1 MPRRRLLFSERRKL
15 IEKSRE
21 AALSAVQVY
30 NNPLTRFKTESYI
43 VLFNIAWTY
52 LLHAYYKE
60 KKIDYRYYII
70 KNIRKTYD
78 KNPDGTIRYWDLMKC
93 IRVTEC
99 PLDEHTVNN
108 LKFLIGLRNQ
118 IVHKNVPELDAHLS
132 ARYQACALNYN
143 FYLKKLH
150 GEKFSLDNNLALSLQ
165 FGELDYAQKDIIK
178 DKNEL
183 IPKSVQTYIA
193 EFDRGLSPA
202 HLSNERF
209 SYKLLFV
216 KVNAKRQGQADRVI
230 EFLDPK
236 SELAKTISREYW
248 VKEDREKPKFLPTQV
263 IQKVKE
269 AGFTSFGMHQ
279 HTSFWQQHNA
289 KNPSKG
295 FGIKVVK
302 TWYWY
307 ENWIDF
313 IIAELKKTSSE
324 NHNP

>member
-1 MPRRRLLFSERRKL
+1 MARKRSLFSERIKL

-21 AALSAVQVY
+21 SSLSAVQVY
-30 NNPLTRFKTESYI
+30 NNPLTKFKTESYI

-60 KKIDYRYYII
+60 KNVDYRYYEI
-70 KNIRKTYD
+70 KKVRKSYLR
-78 KNPDGTIRYWDLMKC
+78 NPDRTIRYWDLMKC
-93 IRVTEC
+93 ITVPEC

-118 IVHKNVPELDAHLS
+118 IVHRSAPELDSHLS
-132 ARYQACALNYN
+132 ARYQACALNFNY
-143 FYLKKLH
+143 YLKKLH
-150 GEKFSLDNNLALSLQ
+150 GEEFSLDANLALSLQ
-165 FGELDYAQKDIIK
+165 FAELDYEQQEVIK

-183 IPKSVQTYIA
+183 IPKNIQTYIA
-193 EFDRGLSPA
+193 DFDRGLSPV

-236 SELAKTISREYW
+236 SDLAKTISREYW
-248 VKEDREKPKFLPTQV
+248 VKEDREKPKYSATQV
-263 IQKVKE
+263 IKKVKE
-269 AGFTSFGMHQ
+269 AGNPSFGMHQ
-279 HTSFWQQHNA
+279 HTLFWKKYDG

-295 FGIKVVK
+295 YGTQVVK
-302 TWYWY
+302 SWYWY

-313 IIAELKKTSSE
+313 IITELKKGGTDGS
-324 NHNP
+324 N